1 MDNKAC
7 LINKELLYSIRRKE
21 LEKVMVKISEPTIQK
36 TFKDWCDKQPFILKH
51 WHVPNGMTS
60 NAYNC
65 KMMKRQGLTPGVWD
79 YWLILENG
87 VEMVIEFKT
96 EVGKLSDAQIE
107 FEKALTV
114 AQIPHR
120 VCRSSHEAVLFVKEM
135 LK

>member
-1 MDNKAC
+1 
-7 LINKELLYSIRRKE
+7 
-21 LEKVMVKISEPTIQK
+21 MVIKIDEPTIQK
-36 TFKDWCDKQPFILKH
+36 TFKDWCDKQSFILKH

-60 NAYNC
+60 NAFNA
-65 KMMKRQGLTPGVWD
+65 KMMKRQGLLPGVWD

-87 VEMVIEFKT
+87 VLMVIEFKT
-96 EVGKLSDAQIE
+96 EVGKLSDVQIE

-114 AQIPHR
+114 AKTPHR